1 MTSTIEP
8 ATEAICLLDD
18 DPAVLKSITRLLACE
33 GFAVRPFSEP
43 KNFLAH
49 IQEYHSV
56 RLAILDVWMEGMNG
70 LEIQAEV
77 SNISAQTRVII
88 ITADAN
94 PVTKNTAL
102 NAGAIAFFI
111 KPFDDEEFL
120 TAVRSAIPRRTPT
133 SNEAGVPLS

>member
-49 IQEYHSV
+49 IQEHHSV

-102 NAGAIAFFI
+102 SAGAIAFFI